1 MRKIAVIV
9 VVVAL
14 LGVGVW
20 SWTRR
25 GGESPAGPGGPGG
38 AAGGSF
44 ARPPMTVELA
54 QVGRA
59 DVAEHLTVVGN
70 LIGAATVE
78 VAPKVSGRLES
89 VTVRLGDRVA
99 RGQVVARIE
108 DSEIREQVKQ
118 AEASFEVAAATVRQ
132 READLKFA
140 ETSLERSRN
149 LYTRQLLPKQTLDD
163 AEARFQ
169 SAAAQID
176 LARAQFSQARS
187 RLDELRITR
196 SNTSIVSP
204 VEGFVGKRYL
214 DPGAFVSSTT
224 AIMAL
229 VDIRLVRLVVNL
241 VERDLRRVSTGA
253 AGDVEVDAFPGET
266 FEGRVARIAPV
277 LDPATRTAEMEI
289 EIANRDFR
297 LKPGMYARVRLT
309 TARRAQ
315 TLVVPRNALVD
326 VNGTRGVFVPAR
338 REPAPAAAGAP
349 QGGRGPAY
357 QARFVTVD
365 TGIQE
370 GERVEVLAGL
380 REGDTIVTTGAA
392 AVQDG
397 DPLIVG
403 GGAAARGGQGGAP
416 GRAAQR
422 TNP

>member
-1 MRKIAVIV
+1 MRRIAVVV

-14 LGVGVW
+14 LGAGVW

-25 GGESPAGPGGPGG
+25 GDAAGPGGRGGPGG
-38 AAGGSF
+38 AF
-44 ARPPMTVELA
+44 VRPPMTVEVG
-54 QVGRA
+54 QVARA
-59 DVAEHLTVVGN
+59 DLSEHLTVVGN

-78 VAPKVSGRLES
+78 VAPKVDGRLDS
-89 VTVRLGDRVA
+89 VDVRLGDRVG
-99 RGQVVARIE
+99 RGQVIARIE

-118 AEASFEVAAATVRQ
+118 AEASFEVAAATIRQ

-149 LYTRQLLPKQTLDD
+149 LYGRQLLPRQTLDD

-169 SAAAQID
+169 SSAAQLD

-196 SNTSIVSP
+196 SNTTIVSP
-204 VEGFVGKRYL
+204 VEGFVGKRHL
-214 DPGAFVSSTT
+214 DPGAFVNSNNPVVSV
-224 AIMAL
+224 
-229 VDIRLVRLVVNL
+229 VDIRFVRLVVNV
-241 VERDLRRVSTGA
+241 VERDLSRIATGA
-253 AGDVEVDAFPGET
+253 TGEVEVDAFPGDT
-266 FEGRVARIAPV
+266 FSGHVARIAPV

-309 TARRAQ
+309 TQRKPNV
-315 TLVVPRNALVD
+315 LVVPRNALVD
-326 VNGTRGVFVPAR
+326 IDGRRGVFVPVAP
-338 REPAPAAAGAP
+338 EPAPAAGPPGA
-349 QGGRGPAY
+349 RGPGT
-357 QARFVTVD
+357 QARFVPVD

-370 GERVEVLAGL
+370 GERVEILSGL
-380 REGDTIVTTGAA
+380 REGDRIVTTGAA

-403 GGAAARGGQGGAP
+403 GEARPPGGSQ
-416 GRAAQR
+416 GRAARQTTR
-422 TNP
+422 

>member
-1 MRKIAVIV
+1 MRRIAVVV

-25 GGESPAGPGGPGG
+25 GDGSAGQPGAGGPGG
-38 AAGGSF
+38 AGGAF
-44 ARPPMTVELA
+44 VRPPMTVELG
-54 QVGRA
+54 QVVRA

-78 VAPKVSGRLES
+78 VVPKVDGRLES
-89 VTVRLGDRVA
+89 VNVRLGDRVA
-99 RGQVVARIE
+99 RGQVIARIE

-118 AEASFEVAAATVRQ
+118 AEASFEVAAATIRQ

-149 LYTRQLLPKQTLDD
+149 LYGRQLLPKQTLDD
-163 AEARFQ
+163 AEARYQ
-169 SAAAQID
+169 SAAAQLD

-196 SNTSIVSP
+196 SNTTIVSP
-204 VEGFVGKRYL
+204 VDGFVGKRNL
-214 DPGAFVSSTT
+214 DPGAFVNSNNPIVSV
-224 AIMAL
+224 
-229 VDIRLVRLVVNL
+229 VDIRFVRLVVNL
-241 VERDLRRVSTGA
+241 VERDLRRVSAGTT
-253 AGDVEVDAFPGET
+253 GDVEVDAFPGAT
-266 FEGRVARIAPV
+266 FSGHVARIAPV

-309 TARRAQ
+309 TQRKPNV
-315 TLVVPRNALVD
+315 LVVPRNALVD
-326 VNGTRGVFVPAR
+326 IDGKRGVFIPVTR
-338 REPAPAAAGAP
+338 DPAPAAAPSGRRAP
-349 QGGRGPAY
+349 AV
-357 QARFVTVD
+357 QARFVAVD

-370 GERVEVLAGL
+370 GEQVEILSGL
-380 REGDTIVTTGAA
+380 REGDRIVTTGAA

-397 DPLIVG
+397 DPLVVG
-403 GGAAARGGQGGAP
+403 GQARPDAGAQ
-416 GRAAQR
+416 GRAARQ
-422 TNP
+422 TNR